1 MKPIDLHTLRQE
13 AFYRRAAARMAESCP
28 GWSDE
33 FPSDPVVA
41 VLELASCLSDLQG
54 GYINAVES
62 AHYAAFLSL
71 LGGRAAERAPAVM
84 LARSVGP
91 RRPWPGQRFWIDG
104 VPYEAAAGT
113 AEAGEIKRAVL
124 ERGGHTVPWDMSL
137 PLSLEDGDRLC
148 LELSEP
154 LPAGRPARLW
164 CGVRPEAGRT
174 PPERDTP
181 PPVELRADALGRDGG
196 WMELSVEDG
205 SRGLL
210 QSGFWLLTPG
220 ADVRALRLA
229 WDGSFEGRPEI
240 ETLVLEPVR
249 LEQRHTRSAAEDLRP
264 PFRVPEGW
272 AGSRVLRCFLPEGE
286 AWREAPELFIRDG
299 LLTGW
304 PGAAPEVIRA
314 AAAEPDFRAV
324 FPLRPLAGEQADLE
338 EPGVLRDSLRLMVE
352 EGGLWYDCPVRR
364 PDPAQTLDRGC
375 RWDRERDLLCFGDG
389 RDFRVPKEGRL
400 LVCACAATRGEGGNG
415 AFGTFG
421 QEETRL
427 SALRPASGG
436 TDRESARDAFF
447 RAAREFSTPQR
458 AVTCEDYEALART
471 TPGLALRQVRAM
483 LRRTRGEAGVTVVAK
498 PVSRDPLPALTQWQ
512 ADLLRERLEKCRLIG
527 VPVQVQS
534 PRYLPVE
541 IAASLR
547 ADASVDEAAVRRAA
561 EQVVD
566 GVSGPVEFGAE
577 LSYPA
582 LFSALA
588 RVEGVLAVTT
598 LELRPLAGGARRTQ
612 DGSVRLQ
619 PDVLP
624 YLKNLRLSW
633 D

>member
-13 AFYRRAAARMAESCP
+13 AFYQQAVARMAELCP

-33 FPSDPVVA
+33 FPSDPAVA
-41 VLELASCLSDLQG
+41 VLELASYLSDLQG
-54 GYINAVES
+54 GYINAVGS
-62 AHYAAFLSL
+62 AHYAAFLNL
-71 LGGRAAERAPAVM
+71 LGGQAVERAPAVM

-113 AEAGEIKRAVL
+113 AEAGEIKRVLL

-137 PLSLEDGDRLC
+137 PISMEDGDRLC

-154 LPAGRPARLW
+154 LPAGRPVRLW

-174 PPERDTP
+174 PPEKDTP

-196 WMELSVEDG
+196 WMELSVKDG
-205 SRGLL
+205 SCGLL
-210 QSGFWLLTPG
+210 QSGFWFLTPG
-220 ADVRALRLA
+220 ADACALRLA
-229 WDGSFEGRPEI
+229 WDGSFEVRPEI
-240 ETLVLEPVR
+240 ETLILEPVR

-264 PFRVPEGW
+264 PFRIPEGW
-272 AGSRVLRCFLPEGE
+272 AGNRVLRCFLPEGD

-299 LLTGW
+299 LLAGW
-304 PGAAPEVIRA
+304 SGAAPEVIRA

-324 FPLRPLAGEQADLE
+324 FPLRPLAGEQVDLE
-338 EPGVLRDSLRLMVE
+338 EPGVLRDSLRIMVE
-352 EGGLWYDCPVRR
+352 EGGLWHDCPVRR

-389 RDFRVPKEGRL
+389 RDFCVPKEGRL
-400 LVCACAATRGEGGNG
+400 LVCACATTQGEAGNG

-427 SALRPASGG
+427 AALRPASGG
-436 TDRESARDAFF
+436 TDQESAKDAFF

-483 LRRTRGEAGVTVVAK
+483 PRQTRGEAGVTVIAK
-498 PVSRDPLPALTQWQ
+498 PVSRNPLPTLTQWQ
-512 ADLLRERLEKCRLIG
+512 TDRLRERLEECRLIG
-527 VPVQVQS
+527 VPVQVRS
-534 PRYLPVE
+534 PRYLPME

-547 ADASVDEAAVRRAA
+547 ADVPVDEAAVRRAA

-588 RVEGVLAVTT
+588 RVEGILAVTA
-598 LELRPLAGGARRTQ
+598 LELRPLAGGVRRTQ

-624 YLKNLRLSW
+624 YLKHLRLSW

>member
-13 AFYRRAAARMAESCP
+13 AFYQQAVARMAELCP

-33 FPSDPVVA
+33 FPSDPAVA
-41 VLELASCLSDLQG
+41 VLELASYLSDLQG
-54 GYINAVES
+54 GYINAVGS
-62 AHYAAFLSL
+62 AHYAAFLNL
-71 LGGRAAERAPAVM
+71 LGGQAVERAPAVM

-113 AEAGEIKRAVL
+113 AEAGEIKRALL

-137 PLSLEDGDRLC
+137 PISMEDGDRLC

-154 LPAGRPARLW
+154 LPAGRPVRLW

-174 PPERDTP
+174 PPEKDTP

-196 WMELSVEDG
+196 WMELSVKDG
-205 SRGLL
+205 SCGLL
-210 QSGFWLLTPG
+210 QSGFWFLTPG
-220 ADVRALRLA
+220 ADVCALRLA

-240 ETLVLEPVR
+240 ETLILEPVR

-264 PFRVPEGW
+264 PFRIPEGW
-272 AGSRVLRCFLPEGE
+272 AGNRVLRCFLPKGDG
-286 AWREAPELFIRDG
+286 WREAPELFIRDG
-299 LLTGW
+299 LLAGW
-304 PGAAPEVIRA
+304 SGVAPEVIRA
-314 AAAEPDFRAV
+314 AAAEPDFQAV
-324 FPLRPLAGEQADLE
+324 FPLRPLAGEQVDLE
-338 EPGVLRDSLRLMVE
+338 EPGVLRDSLRIMVE
-352 EGGLWYDCPVRR
+352 EGGLWHDCPVRR

-389 RDFRVPKEGRL
+389 RDFCVPKEGRL
-400 LVCACAATRGEGGNG
+400 LVCACATTQGEAGNG

-436 TDRESARDAFF
+436 TDQESAKDAFF

-483 LRRTRGEAGVTVVAK
+483 PCQTRGEAGVTVIAK
-498 PVSRDPLPALTQWQ
+498 PVSRNPLPALTQWQ
-512 ADLLRERLEKCRLIG
+512 TDRLRERLEECRLIG
-527 VPVQVQS
+527 VPVQVRS
-534 PRYLPVE
+534 PRYLPME

-547 ADASVDEAAVRRAA
+547 ADVPVDEAAVRRAA

-588 RVEGVLAVTT
+588 KVEGILAVTA
-598 LELRPLAGGARRTQ
+598 LELRPLAGGVRRTQ

-624 YLKNLRLSW
+624 YLKHLRLSW